1 MKFVSLLKRIG
12 RFLLSLLINLVFHWE
27 GLIPAAILL
36 VLHFWPGIP
45 LYWFF
50 IALGAWILLV
60 LVRMLWIR
68 FAVRSAAETPEREN
82 KNPYSFRANGKNNP
96 VRIPTS
102 QTGKKDAGEG
112 SHEEMLSDQQH
123 PANYRK

>member
-1 MKFVSLLKRIG
+1 MKKILKSLLAVV
-12 RFLLSLLINLVFHWE
+12 LAATLSLQLAGC

-102 QTGKKDAGEG
+102 PTGKKDAGGG
-112 SHEEMLSDQQH
+112 SHEEMVSDQQH